1 MQPIKTDNKYNN
13 SKIYTIRSYQIDKY
27 YIGSTT
33 QPLHKRLYD
42 HKRGYTLYQ
51 NQKYHYVTSFE
62 LIKFEDCYIEL
73 LEEINFDN
81 KEQLDK
87 REGEL
92 IRANLND
99 VVNKRIEGRTVKE
112 YRIDNADKLKQYRVD
127 NADKIKQYR
136 VDNADKMKQY
146 FIDNADKMK
155 QYRIDNADK
164 MKQYRIDNADKI
176 KQYRIDNA
184 DKIKALKNV
193 KFVCECGGKYTYGG
207 KSIHFKSKKHSDY
220 TNNPKNLITE

>member
-136 VDNADKMKQY
+136 
-146 FIDNADKMK
+146 
-155 QYRIDNADK
+155 
-164 MKQYRIDNADKI
+164 
-176 KQYRIDNA
+176 IDNA